1 MPIFGLVSLK
11 TKQEISRLIMYNVVE
26 KIAGSGN

>member
-11 TKQEISRLIMYNVVE
+11 IKQEVSGLTMYNVAE